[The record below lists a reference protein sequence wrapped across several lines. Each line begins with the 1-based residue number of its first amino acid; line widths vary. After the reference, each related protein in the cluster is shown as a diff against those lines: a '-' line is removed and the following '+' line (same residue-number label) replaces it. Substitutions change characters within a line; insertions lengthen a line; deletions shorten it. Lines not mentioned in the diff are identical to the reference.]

1 MSPKFVTKN
10 MEFTSSFFN
19 HTNLHGR
26 GIPRYFWR
34 QDCICICYGPLN
46 SESPMQSV
54 ARPGKVVIKF
64 GEGKIAQVYHHC
76 SGHLNHLQPAH
87 MCKALAK
94 GRKRLEHFDWN
105 VYSCP
110 WVLLVASFPYLEDLK
125 AYLSYHQQPSA
136 TSWEK
141 TEMSCLYNSQNP
153 LDQGLK
159 VRFKMQKSAFAQDMQ
174 CCNLRLN
181 FNYLSYLLWCSI

>member
-1 MSPKFVTKN
+1 
-10 MEFTSSFFN
+10 
-19 HTNLHGR
+19 
-26 GIPRYFWR
+26 
-34 QDCICICYGPLN
+34 
-46 SESPMQSV
+46 MQSV

-110 WVLLVASFPYLEDLK
+110 WVLLVASFPHLEDLK
-125 AYLSYHQQPSA
+125 AFRGKQVFIISSA
-136 TSWEK
+136 AIS
-141 TEMSCLYNSQNP
+141 NQ
-153 LDQGLK
+153 
-159 VRFKMQKSAFAQDMQ
+159 
-174 CCNLRLN
+174 LRKN
-181 FNYLSYLLWCSI
+181 

>member
-1 MSPKFVTKN
+1 MSPKFATKN
-10 MEFTSSFFN
+10 MEFTSFFQS
-19 HTNLHGR
+19 HQSHQSSWIR
-26 GIPRYFWR
+26 GIPRYLWR

-64 GEGKIAQVYHHC
+64 GEGKIGRVYHHC

-110 WVLLVASFPYLEDLK
+110 WVLLVASFPHLEDLK
-125 AYLSYHQQPSA
+125 AFRGKGYLSYHQQPSA

-159 VRFKMQKSAFAQDMQ
+159 VRFKNAKKCYCTGYAM
-174 CCNLRLN
+174 L
-181 FNYLSYLLWCSI
+181 